1 MTPDLLAYMTSIMRA
16 SREYSGLAW
25 AQYDTAYRRQAA
37 STNNRRWAQINP
49 SLYSICFT
57 GRAQG
62 STPRCE
68 LCTSVFH
75 TAKDCPFS
83 TKTEMEKT
91 LEAVL
96 TACTGR
102 SGGPSGGTESTEICR
117 KWNNLQCSYQWCRYR
132 HVCLACGG
140 AHPLRQCQSDPGR
153 ARAAPPSQFGTPPSK
168 KLRMYKYTADL
179 LALDQCRPLPDTQCT
194 HKYRAGI
201 TTPLR
206 WEGWEHALRLHP
218 DRQFVHYIVSGLR
231 EGFRVGFNYSRLC
244 SGRVANMPSAREHP
258 QVVREYLAT
267 ECAEGR
273 ILGPLVASWADT
285 IYVSRFGVIP
295 KGTTG
300 KWRLILDLSSPSD
313 GSVNDGIDKNLC
325 GLTYATVDQAVDI
338 VLKLGRGALLAKI
351 DIMHAYRLIPVHPD
365 DHWLLGMH
373 FEGATFMDTVL
384 PFGLRSA
391 PKLFNAIADSLEWI
405 CRSRGVSHIMHYL
418 DDFLVL
424 GAPYAPECA
433 NNLAVLRAVFD
444 ELGVP
449 LAEHKTAGPTATLV
463 FLGVSVDSVSLM
475 LRLPEDKLSELRGII
490 QTWLGRKVTTVRELQ
505 SLVGKLE
512 NACKVVRPGRSFLRR
527 MIELLGGVKAKRRPI
542 RLNASFRSDL
552 LWWHCFLASWNGVAA
567 CRSSELER
575 PEVTVYCDASGAVGC
590 AAWWDEGTQSAPLQ
604 GSRAGPAATSFGAP
618 GLDISHLDSVVR
630 QLFSAG
636 LATSTKKTYK
646 TGGDRYV
653 DFCTKAGITAFPVSE
668 RALSLFAASLFNDG
682 LSGNTAKT
690 YLAGIRYTQ
699 IAMGLPDPK
708 ICAMQCWAV
717 SGSQHNSSMLW
728 AASCMC
734 FFGFL
739 RSGEIVVPSDAEYDA
754 SVHLSY
760 GDVKADSV
768 QKPSYLEV
776 AIKASKTDPFR
787 KGVKVYLG
795 ASGAELCPVAAIL
808 SYMVIRGSLPGP
820 FFMFEDKR
828 PLTRDRFVGEMRK
841 ALEQAGVTAKQY
853 SGHSF
858 RIGAAT
864 TAASC
869 GLQDSLIK
877 TLGRWESA
885 AYAVYIRTPI
895 TDLCSVSSRLVS
907 RSGAR
912 P

>member
-1 MTPDLLAYMTSIMRA
+1 
-16 SREYSGLAW
+16 
-25 AQYDTAYRRQAA
+25 
-37 STNNRRWAQINP
+37 
-49 SLYSICFT
+49 
-57 GRAQG
+57 
-62 STPRCE
+62 
-68 LCTSVFH
+68 
-75 TAKDCPFS
+75 
-83 TKTEMEKT
+83 
-91 LEAVL
+91 
-96 TACTGR
+96 
-102 SGGPSGGTESTEICR
+102 
-117 KWNNLQCSYQWCRYR
+117 
-132 HVCLACGG
+132 
-140 AHPLRQCQSDPGR
+140 
-153 ARAAPPSQFGTPPSK
+153 
-168 KLRMYKYTADL
+168 MYKYTADL

-231 EGFRVGFNYSRLC
+231 EGFRVGFNYSRSC

-258 QVVREYLAT
+258 QVVRENIAT

-590 AAWWDEGTQSAPLQ
+590 AAWWDEGWLQYKWTPELISAPIMPKETLPIILACAVWGGTWKHKLVRVYCNNEGAVASLNSGRSREPWAMHLIRCLFFIKAIYSLELQ
-604 GSRAGPAATSFGAP
+604 VLHIQGVRNVLADALSRDDTNYFRSQVPKARHFKVPEQVLRLLVLERPDWTSATWT
-618 GLDISHLDSVVR
+618 
-630 QLFSAG
+630 QLF
-636 LATSTKKTYK
+636 
-646 TGGDRYV
+646 V
-653 DFCTKAGITAFPVSE
+653 NCFP
-668 RALSLFAASLFNDG
+668 
-682 LSGNTAKT
+682 
-690 YLAGIRYTQ
+690 
-699 IAMGLPDPK
+699 
-708 ICAMQCWAV
+708 
-717 SGSQHNSSMLW
+717 
-728 AASCMC
+728 
-734 FFGFL
+734 
-739 RSGEIVVPSDAEYDA
+739 
-754 SVHLSY
+754 
-760 GDVKADSV
+760 
-768 QKPSYLEV
+768 
-776 AIKASKTDPFR
+776 
-787 KGVKVYLG
+787 
-795 ASGAELCPVAAIL
+795 
-808 SYMVIRGSLPGP
+808 PG
-820 FFMFEDKR
+820 
-828 PLTRDRFVGEMRK
+828 
-841 ALEQAGVTAKQY
+841 
-853 SGHSF
+853 
-858 RIGAAT
+858 
-864 TAASC
+864 
-869 GLQDSLIK
+869 
-877 TLGRWESA
+877 
-885 AYAVYIRTPI
+885 
-895 TDLCSVSSRLVS
+895 
-907 RSGAR
+907 
-912 P
+912 

>member
-1 MTPDLLAYMTSIMRA
+1 M
-16 SREYSGLAW
+16 
-25 AQYDTAYRRQAA
+25 
-37 STNNRRWAQINP
+37 
-49 SLYSICFT
+49 
-57 GRAQG
+57 
-62 STPRCE
+62 
-68 LCTSVFH
+68 
-75 TAKDCPFS
+75 
-83 TKTEMEKT
+83 
-91 LEAVL
+91 
-96 TACTGR
+96 
-102 SGGPSGGTESTEICR
+102 
-117 KWNNLQCSYQWCRYR
+117 
-132 HVCLACGG
+132 
-140 AHPLRQCQSDPGR
+140 
-153 ARAAPPSQFGTPPSK
+153 
-168 KLRMYKYTADL
+168 
-179 LALDQCRPLPDTQCT
+179 
-194 HKYRAGI
+194 
-201 TTPLR
+201 
-206 WEGWEHALRLHP
+206 
-218 DRQFVHYIVSGLR
+218 
-231 EGFRVGFNYSRLC
+231 
-244 SGRVANMPSAREHP
+244 
-258 QVVREYLAT
+258 
-267 ECAEGR
+267 
-273 ILGPLVASWADT
+273 
-285 IYVSRFGVIP
+285 
-295 KGTTG
+295 
-300 KWRLILDLSSPSD
+300 
-313 GSVNDGIDKNLC
+313 
-325 GLTYATVDQAVDI
+325 
-338 VLKLGRGALLAKI
+338 
-351 DIMHAYRLIPVHPD
+351 
-365 DHWLLGMH
+365 
-373 FEGATFMDTVL
+373 
-384 PFGLRSA
+384 
-391 PKLFNAIADSLEWI
+391 
-405 CRSRGVSHIMHYL
+405 
-418 DDFLVL
+418 
-424 GAPYAPECA
+424 
-433 NNLAVLRAVFD
+433 
-444 ELGVP
+444 
-449 LAEHKTAGPTATLV
+449 
-463 FLGVSVDSVSLM
+463 
-475 LRLPEDKLSELRGII
+475 
-490 QTWLGRKVTTVRELQ
+490 
-505 SLVGKLE
+505 
-512 NACKVVRPGRSFLRR
+512 
-527 MIELLGGVKAKRRPI
+527 
-542 RLNASFRSDL
+542 
-552 LWWHCFLASWNGVAA
+552 
-567 CRSSELER
+567 
-575 PEVTVYCDASGAVGC
+575 
-590 AAWWDEGTQSAPLQ
+590 
-604 GSRAGPAATSFGAP
+604 
-618 GLDISHLDSVVR
+618 DISHLDSVVR

-708 ICAMQCWAV
+708 ICAMVQLEYIIKGFRRLSGGRTRPRLPITPAILSKLKQCWAV

-739 RSGEIVVPSDAEYDA
+739 RSGEIVVLSDAEYDA

-795 ASGAELCPVAAIL
+795 APGAELCPVAAIL

-885 AYAVYIRTPI
+885 AYTVYIRTPI